1 MAGRPHFQ
9 STPWTN
15 GIPQV
20 SSHDQR
26 QQAPAL
32 SLPISSARIRGP
44 AMRQPREVTSFSYD
58 NNRSLHFDDSSLSY
72 FYLLQDDVTASGGID
87 LSAGYNVFKKR
98 DDTIDEHLDGLL
110 LSLVDLEKNTRKKT
124 TGDIITWRG
133 IVTKLLCLPYSRNDG
148 FELNAVWFDRQL
160 FIEEDL
166 PYKLATQRLPDQRSE
181 LMSYWGYKFEQIA
194 TIPRQWNECSRQEV
208 ESRGQ
213 KPVSNVAQYCSVVK
227 TGLGDVRMV
236 IAGEV
241 DCVWDYKPD
250 PKDNVDNDPKLF
262 DNPLDHYVE
271 LKTNRVI
278 QSDRDAST
286 FENKLFKVWAQSFLL
301 GVPKAIIGFRTEQG
315 YLQTFEE
322 FETQKIPGIVKKSK
336 YSNPYTTWDG
346 VDALA
351 FLAACLQWLKTTIPR
366 AEENVVWKIRYL
378 PRSDY
383 LTASKTDQQSFLHP
397 EFVNW
402 RSEPLMI

>member
-1 MAGRPHFQ
+1 MAGRPQFQ

-15 GIPQV
+15 SIPQV
-20 SSHDQR
+20 APYGQR
-26 QQAPAL
+26 QQVPEL

-58 NNRSLHFDDSSLSY
+58 ESRNLHFDDSSLSY

-87 LSAGYNVFKKR
+87 LSAGYSVFNKR
-98 DDTIDEHLDGLL
+98 DDTVDEHLDGLL
-110 LSLVDLEKNTRKKT
+110 LALVDLEKRTGKKT

-133 IVTKLLCLPYSRNDG
+133 IVTKLLCLPYSMNEG
-148 FELNAVWFDRQL
+148 FELNAVWFDKQL
-160 FIEEDL
+160 FIEENL
-166 PYKLATQRLPDQRSE
+166 PYKLATQRPPDQRSE
-181 LMSYWGYKFEQIA
+181 LMSYWGYKFEQVS
-194 TIPRQWNECSRQEV
+194 TIPKPWNECSRQEI

-213 KPVSNVAQYCSVVK
+213 NPVSNFAQYCSVVK

-241 DCVWDYKPD
+241 DCAWDYKPD
-250 PKDNVDNDPKLF
+250 PKDNIDNDPKLF

-278 QSDRDAST
+278 QSDRDASA
-286 FENKLFKVWAQSFLL
+286 FENKLLRVWAQSFLL
-301 GVPKAIIGFRTEQG
+301 GVPKAIIGFRTDQG

-336 YSNPYTTWDG
+336 YANQYTKWDG

-351 FLAACLQWLKTTIPR
+351 FLAACLRWLKTMIPR
-366 AEENVVWKIRYL
+366 AEENVVWRIRYL

-383 LTASKTDQQSFLHP
+383 LTLSKTDQHSFLHT
-397 EFVNW
+397 EFVKW
-402 RSEPLMI
+402 RSESAVK